1 MEDGSTVC
9 DAETV
14 SETTLQNIVLRS
26 INRTLGGKDE
36 MLEKLQQNVES
47 VILDNTTE
55 DIDTHLTALQEDL
68 VKAVGNQEKIDK
80 IAEQIDDLRS
90 QKEKVIL
97 KNAEHSTLMERIA
110 DMRVFLEHQTGR
122 ITEYDEQL
130 VRRMIEK
137 IMIFDD
143 KYEVVFKSGA
153 SVVMKR

>member
-1 MEDGSTVC
+1 
-9 DAETV
+9 
-14 SETTLQNIVLRS
+14 
-26 INRTLGGKDE
+26 
-36 MLEKLQQNVES
+36 
-47 VILDNTTE
+47 
-55 DIDTHLTALQEDL
+55 LQEEL
-68 VKAVGNQEKIDK
+68 VKAVGNQDKIDK

-90 QKEKVIL
+90 RKEKVIL

-110 DMRVFLEHQTGR
+110 EMRVFLEQQIDR

-130 VRRMIEK
+130 VRCMIGK